1 MMKIYFT
8 CTDKYLDQ
16 TDDAEAEHPVGR
28 DRQHIP
34 FIHGVDPLGLGE
46 MGRADSVSNPV
57 TSSANPIRVPVEL
70 TQCATPTPT
79 SPLGDRLTVTL
90 RTKKKGQEP
99 RMHCL
104 LKDIYSSNKE
114 SMGSE

>member
-1 MMKIYFT
+1 MKIYFT

-46 MGRADSVSNPV
+46 MGRTRNSILGI
-57 TSSANPIRVPVEL
+57 PITAVLGIAEL
-70 TQCATPTPT
+70 
-79 SPLGDRLTVTL
+79 R
-90 RTKKKGQEP
+90 
-99 RMHCL
+99 
-104 LKDIYSSNKE
+104 
-114 SMGSE
+114 

>member
-1 MMKIYFT
+1 MKIYFT

-57 TSSANPIRVPVEL
+57 TNSANPIRVPKKRHAHPNFSSRRPADSH
-70 TQCATPTPT
+70 TQ
-79 SPLGDRLTVTL
+79 
-90 RTKKKGQEP
+90 TKKKGPGAPHALPPKRHVQ
-99 RMHCL
+99 
-104 LKDIYSSNKE
+104 
-114 SMGSE
+114 